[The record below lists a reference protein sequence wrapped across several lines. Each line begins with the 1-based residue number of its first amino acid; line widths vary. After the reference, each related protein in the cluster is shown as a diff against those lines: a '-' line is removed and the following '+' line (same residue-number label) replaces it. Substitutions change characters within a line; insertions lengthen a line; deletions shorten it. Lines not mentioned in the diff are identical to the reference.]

1 MNNFQNYDEEEISF
15 SDGVSLFYG
24 PNGSGKST
32 ILRAIFAGLYQTD
45 MTTETPAG
53 YNIDNLIR
61 TGEDQAEVMV
71 EFTHNGNQYTVE
83 WEIEKYNDSGKTAR
97 CELETPTETID
108 GVRNVSSAI
117 VDILGVDAKSF
128 VNSVYVQQT
137 EIMELISANASERKE
152 IFDRLLGLHEI
163 DEYIEK
169 AEEARREIDKKAD
182 SVRTTKSELE
192 DQLEQKSSL
201 DELNAELEE
210 VKENRNRLEKK
221 EDQLEDRL
229 DNVQDK
235 LSQYEDAVSE
245 QNNLN
250 EQISDIESKISRL
263 TERKTELSE
272 KLSQQK
278 SDLEELTTEINEL
291 QSERD
296 KQSER
301 ADCIDSDNI
310 ESITADDL
318 KKRENALSTT
328 VENRKE
334 SLSESKSELTTVE
347 SDIESI
353 QATIEEDSST
363 VDELETQISKKQ
375 STLEEE
381 KDKKEELQDEYATT
395 VKEVEEQYEQLE
407 ETYTEELPELSAA
420 TSDLGQSTA
429 RERENDVEELVET
442 VTSSLQN
449 KTQTRTEL
457 ENELSGVKEQIER
470 IESQLSEFD
479 NSDVSLEAGFWNP
492 EVDLE
497 ELTAIDEF
505 ESSSKEVRTE
515 IRKAIES
522 ESSLENLTDEAE
534 KLYTALLKEQQEE
547 RAELE
552 ADLQSK
558 KSDLA
563 ELENN
568 LSGITKEITSLE
580 EAKEKAVTIESS
592 VSDIAD
598 LEEVYQSVTQQISE
612 LEDDIESW
620 TTEQNE
626 LAESIEENKSELSQ
640 LEDQKESIE
649 SDIDEDSDILDTME
663 DNLEAI
669 TQLRETLS
677 DLDNL
682 QEQKDIKQ
690 EQMEQ
695 TKDTFEEI
703 KSELSEANEQKSE
716 LEEKL
721 SATESTLDI
730 DLEKL
735 EKKQDKL
742 EAKLEGIQDDLSEAR
757 EKQTRLSLEK
767 ESIEENKERID
778 QLEQQIHGYTDYVSE
793 MKSVVETY
801 ESVKQSYRENA
812 VAYMNM
818 YANDIF
824 QSIYRN
830 SRYNRIE
837 ITDEYDIMIHTTDN
851 ETINPQFSS
860 GGEGAIINM
869 AIRAGIYRVISE
881 KSRKDNA
888 SLPPIILDEPT
899 TFLDSGHIEKLDT
912 LIETL
917 QSWDVEQVFVVSH
930 NDRLVDKADTVYGV
944 SIDSSG
950 RSTVTDSP
958 DLTDT

>member
-53 YNIDNLIR
+53 YNIDDLIR
-61 TGEDQAEVMV
+61 TGEDHAEVVV
-71 EFTHNGNQYTVE
+71 EFTHNGNQYTVD
-83 WEIEKYNDSGKTAR
+83 WKIEKYNDSGKTER
-97 CELETPTETID
+97 CELETPTGTID

-163 DEYIEK
+163 DQYIEK

-201 DELNAELEE
+201 DELSTELEA
-210 VKENRNRLEKK
+210 VKEKRNRLEKK

-229 DNVQDK
+229 DSVQDK
-235 LSQYEDAVSE
+235 LSQYEDAVSD
-245 QNNLN
+245 QNDLQ
-250 EQISDIESKISRL
+250 EQISDVESKISRL
-263 TERKTELSE
+263 NERKTELSE

-278 SDLEELTTEINEL
+278 SDLEEINDEISTL
-291 QSERD
+291 KSERN
-296 KQSER
+296 KQAER

-310 ESITADDL
+310 EETTADDL
-318 KKRENALSTT
+318 QKRENALSTT

-334 SLSESKSELTTVE
+334 TLSDRKSDLTTVE
-347 SDIESI
+347 ADIDSA
-353 QATIEEDSST
+353 QAAIEEDSSKI
-363 VDELETQISKKQ
+363 DELDTHISEKK
-375 STLEEE
+375 STLEEQ
-381 KDKKEELQDEYATT
+381 KSKKGELQEKYDST
-395 VKEVEEQYEQLE
+395 VKEIENKHEQLE
-407 ETYTEELPELSAA
+407 EIYPEDFPELSSA
-420 TSDLGQSTA
+420 TSDLGQATA
-429 RERENDVEELVET
+429 RERENDAESVVEKIT
-442 VTSSLQN
+442 NSLQN

-457 ENELSGVKEQIER
+457 ENEISGIKEQIER

-479 NSDVSLEAGFWNP
+479 NTDVSLEAGFWNP
-492 EVDLE
+492 EVSLE

-515 IRKAIES
+515 IRNAIES
-522 ESSLENLTDEAE
+522 ESNLDDLTDEAE

-547 RAELE
+547 QAELE
-552 ADLQSK
+552 AELQSNET
-558 KSDLA
+558 
-563 ELENN
+563 ELEE
-568 LSGITKEITSLE
+568 LEDKLTVVTEEISSLE
-580 EAKEKAVTIESS
+580 DAKDKVLKIESS

-598 LEEVYQSVTQQISE
+598 IEEEYQSITQQISE

-626 LAESIEENKSELSQ
+626 LTEAIEENKSERDQ
-640 LEDQKESIE
+640 LEDKKESIE
-649 SDIDEDSDILDTME
+649 SDIDEHNNMLDTME

-669 TQLRETLS
+669 IQLRETLS
-677 DLDNL
+677 DLDNM
-682 QEQKDIKQ
+682 QEQMSIKQ

-695 TKDTFEEI
+695 TEDTLEEV
-703 KSELSEANEQKSE
+703 KSDLTEAKEQKSE
-716 LEEKL
+716 FEDEL
-721 SATESTLDI
+721 SNIESTLTI
-730 DLEKL
+730 DPDKL
-735 EKKQDKL
+735 EKKQEKVKD
-742 EAKLEGIQDDLSEAR
+742 KLEGIQEDLSEAR

-778 QLEQQIHGYTDYVSE
+778 NLEQQIHEYTDYVSE
-793 MKSVVETY
+793 MNSVVDTY

-837 ITDEYDIMIHTTDN
+837 ITDEYDIMIHTTNN

-958 DLTDT
+958 DLTDQ